1 MQKIL
6 VIEDEELLRSSLI
19 ELLEIEDYEV
29 IGAKDG
35 VDGVQK
41 AVDELPD
48 LIICDIMMP
57 RMNGYE
63 VIKNLKEN
71 PLTETIPFIFLTAK
85 ADKVDSR
92 FGMDLGADDY
102 LTKPFNKTDLYNSIS
117 SRIKKQKVVVQKYD
131 KKIQNLKS
139 NLASTLPHELRTPL
153 NGILASSQFLLQE
166 VDDLSKTEVR
176 ELLHTIYTSGKRLS
190 QLVTNYLL
198 YSEIE
203 LISYDAEA
211 CAKLQNQ
218 KIYSIKEVIENVF
231 KTKFADDNRLLDLKM
246 NIVDAEVNFSESYFK
261 KMCEELADNAFK
273 FSERNQT
280 VKISTEVADGNL
292 FIRVANVNNLNINI
306 TADDVSAYVQFNRDN
321 FEQQGS
327 GMGLAIIKKLMA
339 IYNGK
344 LNVKNL
350 EYNYIEFSVQIPNA
364 KPSELVK

>member
-1 MQKIL
+1 MKKIL
-6 VIEDEELLRSSLI
+6 VIEDEELLRTSLM

-35 VDGVQK
+35 VVGLQRANDDK
-41 AVDELPD
+41 PD

-71 PLTETIPFIFLTAK
+71 PNTETIPFIFLTAK

-102 LTKPFNKTDLYNSIS
+102 LTKPFNKFDLYNSVK
-117 SRIKKQKVVVQKYD
+117 SRLEKQSKVNQKYEA
-131 KKIQNLKS
+131 KIQTLKA

-166 VDDLSKTEVR
+166 VDELDKSEIK
-176 ELLHTIYTSGKRLS
+176 ELLQTIYISGKRLS

-203 LISYDAEA
+203 IISYDVDA
-211 CAKLQNQ
+211 CNKLLNQ
-218 KIYSIKEVIENVF
+218 KILSVKELTENVF
-231 KTKFADDNRLLDLKM
+231 KNRFEENERELDLRI
-246 NIVDAEVNFSESYFK
+246 NIVDAQINFSESYYK
-261 KMCEELADNAFK
+261 KICEELADNAYK
-273 FSERNQT
+273 FSNQDQL
-280 VKISTEVADGNL
+280 VKVTTHLENEI
-292 FIRVANVNNLNINI
+292 FCIKVANINNLNINI
-306 TADDVSAYVQFNRDN
+306 TAEDVSAYVQFNRDV

-327 GMGLAIIKKLMA
+327 GMGLAIVKKLMG

-344 LNVKNL
+344 LNIRNL
-350 EYNYIEFSVQIPNA
+350 ENNYIEFSVEIPNA
-364 KPSELVK
+364 FPAELVK